1 MIVVKSGD
9 IEAVESKDEIV
20 AQGKVYKKL
29 LIDGDMLGGLQPAAV
44 VTFSPGARLNFHTHT
59 CEQVL
64 YVTDGVGILATEQEE
79 YVVKPG
85 TIILI
90 PPGEVH
96 WHGATEDTSFTHVAV
111 FKGETK
117 VL

>member
-1 MIVVKSGD
+1 MIVVNSSD
-9 IEAVESKDEIV
+9 VEAVEIKEEIV
-20 AQGKVYKKL
+20 AKGKVNRRL
-29 LIDGDMLGGLQPAAV
+29 LIDEKMAKGLQTAV
-44 VTFSPGARLNFHTHT
+44 VITFSPGARLNFHTHT

-79 YVVKPG
+79 YIVKPG